1 MLTDC
6 GELGIGGEKMRT
18 KLLDKGYLVKGE
30 RTDVS
35 HLESLKL
42 MNQYGKQII
51 SSLLSPEYVNNTN
64 HRNALDSIQ
73 NPIKRIR

>member
-1 MLTDC
+1 MFL
-6 GELGIGGEKMRT
+6 I
-18 KLLDKGYLVKGE
+18 
-30 RTDVS
+30 
-35 HLESLKL
+35 LESLKL

-73 NPIKRIR
+73 KPDKKE